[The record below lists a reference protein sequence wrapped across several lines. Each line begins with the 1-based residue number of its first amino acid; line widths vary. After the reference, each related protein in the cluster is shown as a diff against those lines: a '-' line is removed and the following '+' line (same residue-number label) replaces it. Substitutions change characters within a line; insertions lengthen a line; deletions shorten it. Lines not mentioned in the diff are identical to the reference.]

1 MSDFTFEWD
10 SSKNSSNQKKHKI
23 SFEEAKTVFSD
34 DFARLIA
41 DPDHSHD
48 EERFI
53 LLGSSIETN
62 LLIVCHCIRD
72 EDTVRII
79 SARRADKKERKIY
92 ENFRYA

>member
-1 MSDFTFEWD
+1 M
-10 SSKNSSNQKKHKI
+10 
-23 SFEEAKTVFSD
+23 FSD
-34 DFARLIA
+34 GFARLIA
-41 DPDHSHD
+41 DPNHFHD

-53 LLGSSIETN
+53 LLGSSVEFS
-62 LLIVCHCIRD
+62 LPIVCHCIRD